1 MPIREPRPIRDR
13 ASRSRRRFPLA
24 PVLLILVGFIGSGA
38 VGGLA
43 YFLPVIVAALTQTGQ
58 AADLPSPSPNSAS
71 PAVAGVGQPFTVLL
85 LGSDDDEKFDQDVYL
100 TQSMILIRVVPAT
113 KQVTM
118 LSIPRDLYVPL
129 STGGSAK
136 IDAAY
141 SYGVQLNGPTGG
153 PRAAISTVE
162 RNFQV
167 HIDEYIWVGLK
178 GLVKVVDTL
187 GGVDMITSNPVMD
200 DYYPNDIE
208 TDNPYS
214 LARIAVLPGA
224 QHLDGIHALQ
234 YVRSRHSDLRQDF
247 GRSFRQQQLLIA
259 LRAKAKTLNASDL
272 PDLASA
278 LSGEVKT
285 SMTLDR
291 VRDLIPVAGQISADT
306 VRQIILLPP
315 YTGGANLDDGQS
327 VVLPNWGLILPLVR
341 EVFPG

>member
-1 MPIREPRPIRDR
+1 
-13 ASRSRRRFPLA
+13 
-24 PVLLILVGFIGSGA
+24 
-38 VGGLA
+38 
-43 YFLPVIVAALTQTGQ
+43 
-58 AADLPSPSPNSAS
+58 
-71 PAVAGVGQPFTVLL
+71 
-85 LGSDDDEKFDQDVYL
+85 
-100 TQSMILIRVVPAT
+100 
-113 KQVTM
+113 
-118 LSIPRDLYVPL
+118 
-129 STGGSAK
+129 
-136 IDAAY
+136 
-141 SYGVQLNGPTGG
+141 
-153 PRAAISTVE
+153 
-162 RNFQV
+162 
-167 HIDEYIWVGLK
+167 
-178 GLVKVVDTL
+178 
-187 GGVDMITSNPVMD
+187 MITSNPVMD

-208 TDNPYS
+208 TDNPFS

-291 VRDLIPVAGQISADT
+291 VRDLIPVAGQVSADT
-306 VRQIILLPP
+306 VRQIVLLPP
-315 YTGGANLDDGQS
+315 YTGLATLDGGQS